1 MKLDYEGLLE
11 IINEVYEETE
21 QQKKIR
27 QRHNNHSYRKSYP
40 SQRPENKLQQPQE
53 RLKAWFPGASD
64 LFSIGRGIVE
74 NLEEEIL
81 INPEDQQLRGFMDMM
96 KELGYTSDEELEEKK
111 KGRKKQCSK
120 GNRFHL
126 GGNLGKK
133 SGQFQSGNKSG
144 SSSIANDAKYAGKK
158 DCVRGRARWTG
169 SNERWVNPDCGRAAR
184 EKGEDRKCSVKE
196 GSAGPTVRVPEKVR
210 IPATANGQIDL
221 YKVSK
226 ALMDKKNHIL
236 KLQRIVN
243 HLKKRKDCKR
253 LSFAQG
259 LNLVRNTVL
268 STKGK
273 TDNEVEAKLRKQS
286 KK

>member
-1 MKLDYEGLLE
+1 MKFKVR
-11 IINEVYEETE
+11 IINEAYKETDAE
-21 QQKKIR
+21 KKTR
-27 QRHNNHSYRKSYP
+27 LNHNKHSVRKVYP
-40 SQRPENKLQQPQE
+40 SQYPKNKRTQE
-53 RLKAWFPGASD
+53 KERVKRYFPGAYP
-64 LFSIGRGIVE
+64 LMALGRGIYE
-74 NLEEEIL
+74 NLQEELILNPEDEQLKGLMDVMRKLGYSPEEPEEEI
-81 INPEDQQLRGFMDMM
+81 E
-96 KELGYTSDEELEEKK
+96 EEKK

-126 GGNLGKK
+126 PGDLGKK

-158 DCVRGRARWTG
+158 GCVRGRARWTG
-169 SNERWVNPDCGRAAR
+169 SNERWVNPVCGRAAR

-196 GSAGPTVRVPEKVR
+196 SSAGPTVRVPEKVR